1 MSFDNSSVRRP
12 VSCFREAR
20 QMVRKKETE
29 RQIQREN
36 THHKPQGIVKT
47 VKKRERLRGKA
58 LPSLLCTASINNA
71 PGKLTQHL
79 PHSYMS
85 SAPCASTVA
94 PALKKKKKKP
104 PGRSTLPSLSYEKEN
119 KRENKSNCSS
129 PTGSNYI

>member
-1 MSFDNSSVRRP
+1 MFQGSETDG
-12 VSCFREAR
+12 E
-20 QMVRKKETE
+20 KKETE

-71 PGKLTQHL
+71 LGKLTHHL
-79 PHSYMS
+79 PHSYTY

-94 PALKKKKKKP
+94 PALEKKP
-104 PGRSTLPSLSYEKEN
+104 LGRSTLPSLSYEKEN
-119 KRENKSNCSS
+119 KRENKSNCTS